1 MATLGARVHGRK
13 NSDLYG
19 IYRLD
24 SSEKKMHGWLVQ
36 ITRSGN
42 HQRKYFSDLFWGGK
56 QRSLAEARDFRDSL
70 LRRSRLMSKAEYVSI
85 LRKSNRSGV
94 AGVCRAIGETR
105 TGAKAAY
112 WIAFWPKEGG
122 LRGSAKF
129 SVSKHGE
136 ENAFSLAVEARENGL
151 KSVVGPHI
159 NNRIHKVWLEEGRQ
173 IGHMDTSEGGSSAG
187 AKGGRGGHPRRS

>member
-1 MATLGARVHGRK
+1 MATLGGRTRGRK

-24 SSEKKMHGWLVQ
+24 SSEKNMHGWLVQ
-36 ITRSGN
+36 ITRSGS
-42 HQRKYFSDLFWGGK
+42 HQRKYFSDLSWGGK
-56 QRSLAEARDFRDSL
+56 QNALLEARQFRDVL
-70 LRRSRLMSKAEYVSI
+70 LRRSRLMSKVEYVSI
-85 LRKSNRSGV
+85 LRKSNRSGI

-105 TGAKAAY
+105 TGAKVAY

-129 SVSKHGE
+129 SVSKYGE
-136 ENAFSLAVEARENGL
+136 ENAFRLAVEARENGL

-173 IGHMDTSEGGSSAG
+173 IGYMDTPEGGSCCGAG
-187 AKGGRGGHPRRS
+187 GGFSSHLRRS